1 MYEETFG
8 IRREENSVF
17 VTLRPI
23 ILFLKKKKKLYLVI
37 LKNQIIVAVLSE
49 PHGSLPGA

>member
-23 ILFLKKKKKLYLVI
+23 ILFLKKKKKVVFSHIEKPDYSGCTV
-37 LKNQIIVAVLSE
+37 
-49 PHGSLPGA
+49 

>member
-17 VTLRPI
+17 VTSIPI
-23 ILFLKKKKKLYLVI
+23 ILFLKKKKKELYLDI
-37 LKNQIIVAVLSE
+37 KKPDYS
-49 PHGSLPGA
+49 GCTF